1 MCNSPFFTDLIIGSR
16 GYSDH
21 PNLAEHVSKIRV
33 ALIDDC
39 DYIHGTRSSFIAAAI
54 KKKIFQAKRTE
65 SYDT

>member
-1 MCNSPFFTDLIIGSR
+1 
-16 GYSDH
+16 
-21 PNLAEHVSKIRV
+21 VSKIRV